1 MGWSFSSNE
10 IVGAKLSAPI
20 RYGERSDAAARIQ
33 IRERRS
39 AQIRMRRRRPRH
51 HESGGTPL
59 VRSANLHPSAKI
71 HKTII
76 PVTVHAFTVTLS
88 LNRVDSILALS
99 LIGVVFMYRR
109 YGFRYRPSARM
120 RSASRSHMSTPT
132 YRLIQSDANSSASRS
147 FSGSLSP

>member
-10 IVGAKLSAPI
+10 IVGAKLSAPL

-39 AQIRMRRRRPRH
+39 AQIRMRH